1 MRWRGGGG
9 LSGVLAPQGSPLTFV
24 YGNVRTPAQF
34 EASVAGDARFADGS
48 TRVQARL
55 LRASGQCSLTLVPT
69 AAENVGTPYTVT
81 VRVGDMTLTQSGML
95 GGWGTHIPF
104 FGNPSGPVAPPPL
117 DACTAHVVGYVFY
130 DEDADGHFDTGETG
144 YTRVEVV
151 LWSQG
156 KRVASTMPDE
166 NGAFRFS
173 DLAEGPYALTIVGPS
188 TLIITTP
195 DAYYLTVQG
204 ADVYGPLNFG
214 VIP

>member
-1 MRWRGGGG
+1 M
-9 LSGVLAPQGSPLTFV
+9 LAPQGSPLTFV

-34 EASVAGDARFADGS
+34 EASVAGNARFADGS
-48 TRVQARL
+48 TRVQTRL
-55 LRASGQCSLTLVPT
+55 LRASGQCSLTLIPT

-81 VRVGDMTLTQSGML
+81 VRVGDMTLTQSGVL
-95 GGWGTHIPF
+95 GGWSTHIPF

-130 DEDADGHFDTGETG
+130 DKDADGHFDTGETG

-151 LWSQG
+151 LWSRG

-166 NGAFRFS
+166 SGAFRFS
-173 DLAEGPYALTIVGPS
+173 NLAEGPYALTIVGPS

-204 ADVYGPLNFG
+204 ADVYGPFNFG